1 MPKFELPV
9 PIQGRSTTTETA
21 PYVGTSNRNRKGEN
35 NFASRDQ
42 EFQERATPEN
52 NHDENQAVGLQV
64 ISVFFSNAEKRLNP
78 FPTMPKI
85 ITVQCF
91 LR

>member
-1 MPKFELPV
+1 MLV
-9 PIQGRSTTTETA
+9 QVTET
-21 PYVGTSNRNRKGEN
+21 TKEKI

-64 ISVFFSNAEKRLNP
+64 ISVFFFK
-78 FPTMPKI
+78 
-85 ITVQCF
+85 C
-91 LR
+91 